1 MDLYWKNLS
10 KGKGRV
16 LNQQLAEKILANVME
31 WDTQE
36 VKDNIRSLEHF
47 AELKYDQYQQYQ
59 VGSRFIENLTI
70 WLSQFSNVEERR
82 VAFEFVKKRVVFI
95 SQGEL
100 YHLINSIYPDI
111 LKPLFRNQAKK
122 ICANNGITNEQDE
135 KRLVYVI
142 GRQSLIFGLSD
153 GARLDVFRRSAPKIS
168 NEQVCISYEI
178 TGERM
183 KSIIKAIK
191 DDTKECT
198 DLYKYDGVSQT
209 KIYNVFLLDDFSG
222 SGISYL
228 RRESNEQGELVWKG
242 KITKVITQLSEQ
254 LDGDNKLEDIFI
266 HVILYLATEKAK
278 LHIEKQ
284 VKLFCKEKN
293 VKIEIHVLQD
303 IHRYEPDKEIED
315 LMKKYHYSRIVDSHF
330 MKGKHDNPYLG
341 FDECSLPLVIYHN
354 TPNNSFPIIWA
365 GEKALFPRVTRHK
378 DTN

>member
-1 MDLYWKNLS
+1 MNRR
-10 KGKGRV
+10 KGIV

-59 VGSRFIENLTI
+59 VGSRFVENLTV
-70 WLSQFSNVEERR
+70 WLNQFESVEERKI
-82 VAFEFVKKRVVFI
+82 AFDFVKERVVFI

-111 LKPLFRNQAKK
+111 MKPIFRRQTKDL
-122 ICANNGITNEQDE
+122 CTDNNITDE
-135 KRLVYVI
+135 KNKKRLMYII
-142 GRQSLIFGLSD
+142 GRQSLVFGLSD
-153 GARLDVFRRSAPKIS
+153 GARLDVFRRSAPIIS

-178 TGERM
+178 KDERM
-183 KSIIKAIK
+183 KSIMEEIKK
-191 DDTKECT
+191 DTDKYA
-198 DLYKYDGVSQT
+198 DLYVHRGILQQ
-209 KIYNVFLLDDFSG
+209 KIYNIFLLDDFSG

-228 RRESNEQGELVWKG
+228 RQETDEQGKKVWKG
-242 KITKVITQLSEQ
+242 KITKVITQLGEQ
-254 LDGDNKLEDIFI
+254 LGDGKGLEDIDI

-278 LHIEKQ
+278 LHIEEQ
-284 VKLFCKEKN
+284 IKLFCEEKH
-293 VKIEIHVLQD
+293 VKIFIHVLQD
-303 IHRYEPDKEIED
+303 VHKIEPDNNIES
-315 LMKKYHYSRIVDSHF
+315 LMKKYYDSRIEDSHF
-330 MKGKHDNPYLG
+330 KKGKHDSPFLG

-378 DTN
+378 DMN

>member
-1 MDLYWKNLS
+1 M
-10 KGKGRV
+10 
-16 LNQQLAEKILANVME
+16 NQQLAEKILANVME

-59 VGSRFIENLTI
+59 VGSRFVENLAI
-70 WLSQFSNVEERR
+70 WLNQFDSVDERR
-82 VAFEFVKKRVVFI
+82 LAFEFIKKRVVFI

-111 LKPLFRNQAKK
+111 MKPIFRAQAQDL
-122 ICANNGITNEQDE
+122 CARNGIIEESD
-135 KRLVYVI
+135 KRYLVNLI

-153 GARLDVFRRSAPKIS
+153 GARLDVFRRSAPTIS

-178 TGERM
+178 TDERM
-183 KSIIKAIK
+183 KSIKSEMAK
-191 DDTKECT
+191 DTEKYA
-198 DLYKYDGVSQT
+198 DLYTCSGVAQNQF
-209 KIYNVFLLDDFSG
+209 YNIFLLDDFSG

-228 RRESNEQGELVWKG
+228 RQENKEWKG
-242 KITKVITQLSEQ
+242 KIIKVINQLRDLLNDDEQ
-254 LDGDNKLEDIFI
+254 LEDIDI

-284 VKLFCKEKN
+284 IKLFCEDNN
-293 VKIEIHVLQD
+293 VKISVHVLQNIRKVELD
-303 IHRYEPDKEIED
+303 EATESLMEKYHDSKIED
-315 LMKKYHYSRIVDSHF
+315 SHYK
-330 MKGKHDNPYLG
+330 KGKHDKPFLG

-365 GEKALFPRVTRHK
+365 GEKALFPRITRHK

>member
-1 MDLYWKNLS
+1 M
-10 KGKGRV
+10 
-16 LNQQLAEKILANVME
+16 NQQLAEKILANVME

-70 WLSQFSNVEERR
+70 WLNQFENVEERR
-82 VAFEFVKKRVVFI
+82 IAFEFVKERVVFI

-100 YHLINSIYPDI
+100 YHLINSIYPDTM
-111 LKPLFRNQAKK
+111 KPLFREQVKK
-122 ICANNGITNEQDE
+122 LCAQNDIDNEQDR
-135 KRLVYVI
+135 KRLTYIVR
-142 GRQSLIFGLSD
+142 RQSLIFGLSD
-153 GARLDVFRRSAPKIS
+153 GARLDVFRRSTPIIS

-178 TGERM
+178 KNERM
-183 KSIIKAIK
+183 CDIMDEIKK
-191 DDTKECT
+191 DTKEYT
-198 DLYKYDGVSQT
+198 DLYVYEGVSQD
-209 KIYNVFLLDDFSG
+209 KIYNIFLLDDFSG

-228 RRESNEQGELVWKG
+228 RQETNEQGEKIWKG
-242 KITKVITQLSEQ
+242 KITKVITQLLEQ
-254 LDGDNKLEDIFI
+254 LGADNKLEDIDI

-284 VKLFCKEKN
+284 IKLFCEEKH
-293 VKIEIHVLQD
+293 VKIFVHVLQD
-303 IHRYEPDKEIED
+303 IHGYEPDSDIERLMKTYYDPRIED
-315 LMKKYHYSRIVDSHF
+315 SHYK
-330 MKGKHDNPYLG
+330 KGKHDNPYLG

-378 DTN
+378 DMN

>member
-1 MDLYWKNLS
+1 M
-10 KGKGRV
+10 
-16 LNQQLAEKILANVME
+16 NQQLAEKILASVME

-70 WLSQFSNVEERR
+70 WLNQFDNVEERR
-82 VAFEFVKKRVVFI
+82 VAFDFVKERVVFI

-111 LKPLFRNQAKK
+111 LKPLFREQAKK
-122 ICANNGITNEQDE
+122 LCINSSITDEQDK
-135 KRLVYVI
+135 KRLIYII

-153 GARLDVFRRSAPKIS
+153 GARLDVFRRSTPIIS

-178 TGERM
+178 KDEKMNTIMEE
-183 KSIIKAIK
+183 IKK
-191 DDTKECT
+191 DTIEYN

-209 KIYNVFLLDDFSG
+209 QIYNIFLLDDFSG

-228 RRESNEQGELVWKG
+228 RKEINKQGELVWKG
-242 KITKVITQLSEQ
+242 KITKVIMQLSEQ
-254 LDGDNKLEDIFI
+254 LGGDNKLEDISI

-278 LHIEKQ
+278 LHIEEQ

-293 VKIEIHVLQD
+293 VKIVIHVLQD
-303 IHRYEPDKEIED
+303 IHGYEPDNKLES
-315 LMKKYHYSRIVDSHF
+315 LMKKYHNSQIEDSHF
-330 MKGKHDNPYLG
+330 MKGKHDNPFLG

-378 DTN
+378 DIN

>member
-1 MDLYWKNLS
+1 M
-10 KGKGRV
+10 
-16 LNQQLAEKILANVME
+16 NQQLAEKILANVME

-70 WLSQFSNVEERR
+70 WLNQFKNVKERKI
-82 VAFEFVKKRVVFI
+82 AFDFMKKRVVFI

-100 YHLINSIYPDI
+100 YHLINSIYPDVM
-111 LKPLFRNQAKK
+111 KPIFRRQTKDL
-122 ICANNGITNEQDE
+122 CTDNNIVDGKT
-135 KRLVYVI
+135 KRNLMYII

-153 GARLDVFRRSAPKIS
+153 GARLDVFRRSAPIIS

-178 TGERM
+178 KDERM
-183 KSIIKAIK
+183 KSIMKEIKN
-191 DDTKECT
+191 DTVNYA
-198 DLYKYDGVSQT
+198 DLYTYSGVSQD
-209 KIYNVFLLDDFSG
+209 KIYNIFLLDDFSG

-228 RRESNEQGELVWKG
+228 RQETDVKGEKVWKG
-242 KITKVITQLSEQ
+242 KITKVITQLAEQ
-254 LDGDNKLEDIFI
+254 LGTENGLGDIDI

-278 LHIEKQ
+278 LHIEEQ
-284 VKLFCKEKN
+284 IKLFCEEKH
-293 VKIEIHVLQD
+293 VKIFIHVLQD
-303 IHRYEPDKEIED
+303 IHKIDPDNNIEL
-315 LMKKYHYSRIVDSHF
+315 LMKKYHDSSIEDSHF
-330 MKGKHDNPYLG
+330 KKGKHDNPFLG

-378 DTN
+378 DMN